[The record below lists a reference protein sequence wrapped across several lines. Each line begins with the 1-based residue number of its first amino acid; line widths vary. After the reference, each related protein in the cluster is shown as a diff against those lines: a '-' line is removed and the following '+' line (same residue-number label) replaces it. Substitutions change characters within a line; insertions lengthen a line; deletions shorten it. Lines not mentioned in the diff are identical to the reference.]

1 MNKIFSILD
10 KYVNYFIAFFIFF
23 YSVGI
28 FGILTPKLS
37 EFFISTTSFALIIS
51 IIALI
56 FFHREK
62 WNPKTLAIFATIAVL
77 GFFVEVIGV
86 NTGLIFGE
94 YIYGN
99 TLGIKVFNTPVMIAF
114 NWILMI
120 YTSAAIAQRLNF
132 HVILTILSGAFLMVI
147 YDLLLE
153 PVAPNLDMWTW
164 TEASAPFQN
173 YVAWGIIAIVF
184 HYAATVESYQNP
196 EQISSSSL
204 PNSIWFFLDYQYFK
218 LK

>member
-184 HYAATVESYQNP
+184 HSLLQLNHIKIQNKLAP
-196 EQISSSSL
+196 AVYLTQFG
-204 PNSIWFFLDYQYFK
+204 FFLIINI
-218 LK
+218 LS